1 MKVIAIIYDGSEI
14 PGEILHAMSDEMSRF
29 VVQGSNVVFKKFN
42 ENDLVNLGIKN
53 AVSVIAKDPENN
65 PLEHAANYI
74 VTRFGTFLSQPIPLV
89 LAMSEVKNST
99 TEEAA
104 ILKNAV
110 SIIVENPTNP
120 LLKKKGITPSVV
132 KVIKEFNTS
141 YHV

>member
-1 MKVIAIIYDGSEI
+1 MKVVVFVYEGTEL
-14 PGEILHAMSDEMSRF
+14 PSDIVSSMAAQMSRF
-29 VVQGSNVVFKKFN
+29 AVNASEIVIKKFN
-42 ENDLVNLGIKN
+42 EEDLLHMGVQKAVQGIVFDEKND
-53 AVSVIAKDPENN
+53 AV
-65 PLEHAANYI
+65 EHAATYI
-74 VTRFGTFLSQPIPLV
+74 STRFASFFAQPVKLV

-99 TEEAA
+99 TEEAT

-120 LLKKKGITPSVV
+120 ILKKNGLTASVV